1 MNPNCPICRGI
12 GWVCENH
19 PEKPWDPELGCICGA
34 GAPCKCN
41 ATGGVD
47 EPDVIQVIVDDEPKR
62 RHSCMLASH
71 IATPPTTKDRALKR
85 LEIGL
90 AEF

>member
-19 PEKPWDPELGCICGA
+19 PEKPWDPELGCVCGA

-41 ATGGVD
+41 ETDGVD
-47 EPDVIQVIVDDEPKR
+47 EPDVSQVIGE
-62 RHSCMLASH
+62 
-71 IATPPTTKDRALKR
+71 
-85 LEIGL
+85 EIGR
-90 AEF
+90 ASCRERV

>member
-19 PEKPWDPELGCICGA
+19 PEKPWDLELGCVCGA

-41 ATGGVD
+41 ETDGVD
-47 EPDVIQVIVDDEPKR
+47 EPMRDIPRAPETTGRAAAKR
-62 RHSCMLASH
+62 STLS
-71 IATPPTTKDRALKR
+71 
-85 LEIGL
+85 
-90 AEF
+90 

>member
-19 PEKPWDPELGCICGA
+19 PEKPWDLELGCVCGA

-41 ATGGVD
+41 ETDGVH
-47 EPDVIQVIVDDEPKR
+47 EPDVSQVIGE
-62 RHSCMLASH
+62 
-71 IATPPTTKDRALKR
+71 
-85 LEIGL
+85 E
-90 AEF
+90 AEAPLSVFENHERKLDA